1 MEMYRK
7 ANINLIK
14 NHIMLKVYKTDD
26 KQFPFTIEFN
36 PDRKQQLTEKAVVE
50 LIGLL
55 ENEIKSKDKI
65 DDFMNENG
73 FGLNQP

>member
-1 MEMYRK
+1 
-7 ANINLIK
+7 
-14 NHIMLKVYKTDD
+14 MLKVYKTDD
-26 KQFPFTIEFN
+26 KQFSFTIEFN